1 MSFLSKL
8 KKGARRLWSVAK
20 SSAEAMLADKKNALI
35 CMTSEILFLVTI
47 GFVSVSFID
56 RIKAS
61 IVSIGAILAGGGAS
75 DDIVLSS
82 SGLLDL
88 IIRAGGGAY
97 LIRIS
102 VLFLLLMLCTY
113 ALWCIFH
120 GFIWIHVYKIL
131 GVKTEPTIVF
141 KRFTQVSIL
150 WVLLYY
156 VQRIIFFVA
165 SFLVALRTKD
175 PTTLNNNPV
184 LLSMLALIVAF
195 GFLTYTQIGSHK
207 ALKSIRN
214 AFSLGIFSAGRSL
227 VGILVLVLIVIALN
241 YVLIGVEMI
250 HPALLIVGG
259 TLLVVPAMTWARVFF
274 TSWMQNPN

>member
-8 KKGARRLWSVAK
+8 KKGVRRLWSVAK
-20 SSAEAMLADKKNALI
+20 SSVEAMLADKKNALI

>member
-8 KKGARRLWSVAK
+8 KKGVRRLWSVAK